1 MDNKKCTAGNL
12 AAAGALIAV
21 LTVIDQVTKLLAAA
35 KLSDGPFVI
44 WPGVFELR
52 YLENRGAAFSIL
64 TGHQWFFI
72 VLSILFLAAAF
83 WIYRKVPRTKRMKPL
98 RICIVFLSA
107 GAFGNLID
115 RVFLGYV
122 RDFFYFS
129 LIDFPIFNVADIC
142 VSVTMCVLIILIL
155 FVYRDHDFD
164 FLKRTKPETDEAL
177 KDGENGK

>member
-1 MDNKKCTAGNL
+1 
-12 AAAGALIAV
+12 
-21 LTVIDQVTKLLAAA
+21 
-35 KLSDGPFVI
+35 
-44 WPGVFELR
+44 
-52 YLENRGAAFSIL
+52 
-64 TGHQWFFI
+64 
-72 VLSILFLAAAF
+72 
-83 WIYRKVPRTKRMKPL
+83 MKPL

-177 KDGENGK
+177 KDGEDGK